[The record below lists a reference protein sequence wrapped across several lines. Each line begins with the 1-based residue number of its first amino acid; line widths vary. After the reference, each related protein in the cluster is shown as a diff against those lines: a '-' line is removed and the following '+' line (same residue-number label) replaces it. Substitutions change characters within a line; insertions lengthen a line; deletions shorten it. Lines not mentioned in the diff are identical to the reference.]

1 MALFIINVMDFPI
14 IQVLFSLLAVV
25 NIKLVG
31 FEEGILYVP
40 ENQEEGKIEVEL
52 TEAVNSVEVSQCFL

>member
-1 MALFIINVMDFPI
+1 M
-14 IQVLFSLLAVV
+14 

-31 FEEGILYVP
+31 FEEGILHVP

-52 TEAVNSVEVSQCFL
+52 TEAVNSAEVSQCFL

>member
-1 MALFIINVMDFPI
+1 MDFPI
-14 IQVLFSLLAVV
+14 IQVLFSRLAVV

-52 TEAVNSVEVSQCFL
+52 TEAVTSVEVSQCFL